1 MSGLFVNF
9 IKSIT
14 MKNLKK
20 IKRQDLKNVMGGA
33 SPDQGC
39 LPCDV
44 YCSIP
49 EGQRPP
55 CKIVYI
61 VAHCNSCKGYG
72 EES

>member
-1 MSGLFVNF
+1 
-9 IKSIT
+9 

-20 IKRQDLKNVMGGA
+20 INRQELKNVMGGA
-33 SPDQGC
+33 TPDQGC

-61 VAHCNSCKGYG
+61 VAHCNGCKNYPS
-72 EES
+72 ES

>member
-1 MSGLFVNF
+1 
-9 IKSIT
+9 

-20 IKRQDLKNVMGGA
+20 VNRQELKNVMGGA
-33 SPDQGC
+33 APNQGC

-49 EGQRPP
+49 EGERPP

-61 VAHCNSCKGYG
+61 VAHCNGCKDYPA
-72 EES
+72 EY